1 MNYKVVFHLDQ
12 DDEGSAL
19 VMGLTN
25 ITNMLAAVS
34 GEDAEIHMVAN
45 GDAIKLFKLDLAQN
59 QVETIKTLHKQGVR
73 FCLCNNSMKKFGFK
87 KEQMLEQCEIV
98 PAGIV
103 ELCRLQH
110 EGCAYIKP

>member
-12 DDEGSAL
+12 DEGSAL

-25 ITNMLAAVS
+25 ITNMLAAVPAS
-34 GEDAEIHMVAN
+34 EAEVHLVAN
-45 GDAIKLFKLDLAQN
+45 GDAIKLFKQDLAQE
-59 QVETIKTLHKQGVR
+59 QVKTVKKLHEQGVR

-87 KEQMLEQCEIV
+87 EDQMLAECEIV
-98 PAGIV
+98 TAGIV
-103 ELCRLQH
+103 ELCKLQN